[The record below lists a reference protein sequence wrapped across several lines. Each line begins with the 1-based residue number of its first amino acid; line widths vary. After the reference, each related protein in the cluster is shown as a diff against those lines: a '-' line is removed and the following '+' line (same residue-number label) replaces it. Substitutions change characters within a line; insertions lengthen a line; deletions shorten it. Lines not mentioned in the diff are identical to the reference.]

1 MNKDDS
7 GMPPLAVLW
16 VRCSKQESWWITLVL
31 PTAQKEKSNLCG
43 NKLMIEIK
51 ASASRAQTER
61 ETYCSLT
68 HGAETG
74 IGKGREAGPQTEVPL
89 TNRS

>member
-1 MNKDDS
+1 M
-7 GMPPLAVLW
+7 
-16 VRCSKQESWWITLVL
+16 
-31 PTAQKEKSNLCG
+31 KSNLCG